1 MKHNAAIGVRAADAL
16 GRADAEAQRGVH
28 RDRDGDQ
35 LRAADLGVVPWFEGE
50 VERVGREAGAFEE
63 GFRPGDAEGLVA
75 ELVAGQQ

>member
-1 MKHNAAIGVRAADAL
+1 MRQSGFARRMRWAVRTPRRSAVCIGT
-16 GRADAEAQRGVH
+16 
-28 RDRDGDQ
+28 RDGDQ